1 MHWYRSYITLVRTR
15 KPWYCFLYSRI
26 SCWSCN
32 HTFILLLGGV
42 VAQEHRQLVLLAPFG
57 VLQSSPPIIKT
68 IAVGKSDS
76 AHSAGVNTTNV
87 WCSHICG
94 VWVAQGLAH
103 PRHHT
108 CVIFYTSVVSG
119 WRKACARSCAPQ
131 TPHMCNFLHI
141 CGVWDAQEALEAE
154 YHYHHQIHWMYVMY
168 DHCKHQL

>member
-1 MHWYRSYITLVRTR
+1 MTGNAHSKKGSVDLIVFFLFDPKSSTKIWVHWYRSYITLVRTR

-76 AHSAGVNTTNV
+76 AHRAGVNTTHV

-94 VWVAQGLAH
+94 VWLAQGLAY

-108 CVIFYTSVVSG
+108 CVIFHTSVVS
-119 WRKACARSCAPQ
+119 WRRKKHYRQ
-131 TPHMCNFLHI
+131 NIIIIINFTGCMSYMI
-141 CGVWDAQEALEAE
+141 
-154 YHYHHQIHWMYVMY
+154 M
-168 DHCKHQL
+168 